1 MTGISGMLGMKCNCI
16 VKLKQVILNYDKGFW
31 RDRFL
36 FRILFLFSV
45 VLENLLGEEMGLA
58 CRLVIDGMQTR
69 ENLIYGWITNPN
81 K

>member
-1 MTGISGMLGMKCNCI
+1 MTGLSGMLGMKCNCI

>member
-1 MTGISGMLGMKCNCI
+1 MLGMKCNCI